1 MKCIFFSYI
10 YAKRPSSICIYCCS
24 IFRHFLFNIIFFA
37 NLHFF
42 HGFSKLHENQNI
54 LDMNFC
60 NSEHPYLPWGHFRCH
75 TKFGPDRFSCL
86 NVYWIQRNR
95 QTDKQSIYIYKLQFA
110 ASNQLYTNIQLFHIT
125 IRNFIE
131 TGYFGLCRGHYLN
144 LFKNNII
151 MS

>member
-1 MKCIFFSYI
+1 MFYLKYFLEFYTKNIVKKKYIFLSYI
-10 YAKRPSSICIYCCS
+10 LYYAKRPSSICIYCCS
-24 IFRHFLFNIIFFA
+24 IFRHFLFDIIFFA

-95 QTDKQSIYIYKLQFA
+95 QTDKQSIYIYINFSLRRVI
-110 ASNQLYTNIQLFHIT
+110 SCIQT
-125 IRNFIE
+125 YNYFI
-131 TGYFGLCRGHYLN
+131 
-144 LFKNNII
+144 
-151 MS
+151 